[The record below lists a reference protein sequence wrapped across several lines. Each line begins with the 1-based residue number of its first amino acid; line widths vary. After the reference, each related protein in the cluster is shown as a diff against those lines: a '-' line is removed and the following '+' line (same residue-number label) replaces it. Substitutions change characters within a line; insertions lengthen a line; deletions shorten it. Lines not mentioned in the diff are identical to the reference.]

1 MSNNTHMPDGLP
13 KQLLT
18 LLGSITL
25 NNKVNNWCI
34 YENRNNQTCVTIRFS
49 DCEAIEPVYYRRISE
64 NQARRNIDRAAR
76 HNINKQNTKLEQ
88 SNHEGVTTKKRKIL
102 SSPENTRGSDNQK
115 SPESHNP
122 GLIDSPIFPI
132 NDDPLYSHNVKVDN
146 KPTKEYAS
154 AEIANGGF
162 SHSISEEPCSPN
174 FPITPLANIFSSL
187 ENCNNSSIL
196 LSTTNHVSP
205 PNLKIDSTSQV
216 EYDIQHIS
224 TQVDRSFFQS
234 NQITQCGTKS
244 KSKSTQ
250 TKLVKGFEALVQVT
264 PAGSNSPLPP
274 STEQLSG
281 DFEYLN
287 APEQGHIIFCP
298 CCNETMTTDHE
309 CEPEIDQRDNID
321 IDKSN
326 ASTLNQY
333 ITSCSQ
339 PTSNSP
345 VQNQP
350 TPDPQSNV
358 YPDWF
363 NPDHYNLELQK

>member
-1 MSNNTHMPDGLP
+1 MPNNMDMLEGLP
-13 KQLLT
+13 KQLLF
-18 LLGSITL
+18 LLGTITS

-115 SPESHNP
+115 STESHNP

-146 KPTKEYAS
+146 KPNKEYAS

-205 PNLKIDSTSQV
+205 PNQKIDSTSQV
-216 EYDIQHIS
+216 EYDIQHTS
-224 TQVDRSFFQS
+224 TQ
-234 NQITQCGTKS
+234 G
-244 KSKSTQ
+244 
-250 TKLVKGFEALVQVT
+250 
-264 PAGSNSPLPP
+264 P
-274 STEQLSG
+274 SLWKN
-281 DFEYLN
+281 F
-287 APEQGHIIFCP
+287 
-298 CCNETMTTDHE
+298 
-309 CEPEIDQRDNID
+309 
-321 IDKSN
+321 
-326 ASTLNQY
+326 
-333 ITSCSQ
+333 
-339 PTSNSP
+339 
-345 VQNQP
+345 
-350 TPDPQSNV
+350 
-358 YPDWF
+358 
-363 NPDHYNLELQK
+363 